1 MIDRYIYAV
10 YLNGNDAKTLA
21 RISRIKR
28 YTCIYIHVSSLIYS
42 YFALREMYSILYRLI
57 E

>member
-10 YLNGNDAKTLA
+10 YLNGNDARTLA